1 MQALQEK
8 ERIAKVLFMLR
19 LLSEK
24 TQREI
29 GKGISVS
36 FQQIQ
41 KYEKCLNGV
50 SSDKLFSLAKQNNWD
65 INVLFGSN
73 PAELLEQIPSDKRR
87 KVESQFK
94 QIEHNIEE
102 ERKLQAYY
110 EPLMPKL
117 EQELAHKVT
126 YKEPSISEVE
136 IEQKKY
142 A

>member
-1 MQALQEK
+1 MVTQSHVAL
-8 ERIAKVLFMLR
+8 
-19 LLSEK
+19 
-24 TQREI
+24 
-29 GKGISVS
+29 
-36 FQQIQ
+36 QIQ

-136 IEQKKY
+136 IEEKKY